1 MATRGET
8 LGEIEGSIPV
18 DPPLSPTDSFPE
30 SLAVVIGQPI
40 VLGEGR
46 ILAKSLYLRVGDDL
60 VLRAGDGEV
69 YVIRGYFALEERPDL
84 LSADGGRMT
93 PEMVD
98 AFTVGQSPLDVIAQA
113 EGIVAPGAVGVV
125 SVFEGSATVTHTD
138 GSVEEMAEGTQIFQN
153 DVIETDADS
162 ALRVVFLDDMIF
174 ALGPES
180 RMAIDEFVFDPG
192 GADGTSA
199 VSVLIGMAMFVSGRI
214 AEADHD
220 DLVITTPVAVI
231 GIRGTVAAMDIQ
243 PPGEQSTFTIIEGA
257 ILVSNAAG
265 EVVLDQPNQ
274 TTTVSDFNTLPSEP
288 ETLSDEQVEQI
299 YQPIQPVAPEINAFT
314 DVDNEDDASADEGV
328 VDEAAFAAEEEAG
341 EEAAIDPEAAADGEA
356 EEVAEEAGE
365 EELTEEEGAEETEGE
380 AEEAVAEAEAE
391 AEAEGESAEAVPDV
405 ETAGGG
411 SGGTTTEGGGTTTE
425 GGGTGNDGSVGG
437 DGTTTTTGGTTT
449 PTGGT
454 TTTSGGG
461 TTTSGGGTTTS
472 GGGGGTTTTTSS
484 PPPDPPPPPPPPPPP
499 GPTFDQTFVGGTG
512 NDNLLGGG
520 GNDLM
525 TGGLGDDNLSGGGG
539 ADSMTGGDGNDN
551 LSGGDGGDTLVGDAG
566 ADTLT
571 GDAGNDTVFGG
582 AGNDTIVGGSGEGD
596 DVYHGDEG
604 IDTLV
609 YSSAINPLDI
619 NMLTGITV
627 GGIEIGTDSF
637 DGIENIT
644 AGSNNDTVIGDG
656 NANLIE
662 GGPGND
668 LIDGGGGADTLLG
681 GTGND
686 TFIFDINDTTVDGD
700 GGSNALRV
708 GSGQAM
714 DITGISAGQFVNIDT
729 IDLTGFGAHAL
740 TLDVASVIAL
750 VGNGGTLTIA
760 GDALDSIDAGNGWAE
775 AGTEMIGGQP
785 HTVYTQSG
793 VTIKVNNLIDQL
805 DVEYIAIA
813 PSLSVT
819 SASGD
824 INQPIPLQ
832 ISASLIDT
840 DGSEVLSFEIS
851 NVPTGASLSAGTDLG
866 GGTWSLVP
874 ADLVGLTLIPTVG
887 LPPNFS
893 LQVSAIS
900 TETANGDEATTVSA
914 LPISIGAFGISIA
927 DGVPGPVTEGV
938 DPTVS
943 FTVTLS
949 EALTASVTVDYTT
962 VDGSAL
968 AGDDFIADSGSLTF
982 AAGETSKN
990 ITVTLIDDATLENN
1004 ESFSVALANALYDPG
1019 GLDEPVAITDAT
1031 GFVTIADDDLG
1042 VFISDGVPGPAEEG
1056 SAGTITFTVTLS
1068 QVMAATVSVDYASAN
1083 SSAAAGSDY
1092 VAVSGSLLFAVGETT
1107 KDITVTVLDDGL
1119 FESTEAFVMG
1129 ISNAILDPGGA
1140 NSVLVITDSTGVGT
1154 ITDDD
1159 IGVAIGTGV
1168 PNVATEGTDPSI
1180 TFTVTLSKAAGSD
1193 VTVDYTTANGSA
1205 VAGADFVTTSGT
1217 LTFAAGE
1224 TTKDVTVQLLDNTVY
1239 ENPEWLQVQL
1249 SNAILDPGGA
1259 NAGLVIS
1266 SPTGTATIVDDD
1278 IGIFI
1283 SDGVPSPAIEGT
1295 DASVTFT
1302 VSLSAAESVP
1312 VTVDYTT
1319 VNNSAQAGT
1328 DYVATSGSLSF
1339 AVGETSKEIVV
1350 PLLDDGTF
1358 EYSEWFWVSLSN
1370 AVRDPGGSPEA
1381 MTIIDGGSWV
1391 AIYDDDGAP
1400 PPKPVISAV
1409 DSDTGASDVDEI
1421 TSDATLVIGG
1431 TAEAGSLV
1439 ELFIDGNSIGTGTA
1453 DAWGRW
1459 SVDHSA
1465 TTLAEGAYD
1474 LTAIASN
1481 GNGDSPVSN
1490 TVALTV
1496 DTTAPGALTPDLA
1509 AASDSGASDSDNITN
1524 VTAPVLHIDLG
1535 VEAAAGDKV
1544 QLLLDGTP
1552 LAVTGI
1558 VTLSGTDI
1566 TNGYVDIA
1574 VSDGD
1579 LGGDGAKQI
1588 SASLWDTAGNQ
1599 TTTAGLSLTLD
1610 TTPNVTPA
1618 VTGIADDTGISASDA
1633 VTFDSTLVFS
1643 GTSGANQT
1651 VELFLDGNAI
1661 GTTNANG
1668 SGNWSFDYTGTVLAK
1683 GEYELIVDATSVA
1696 DDAAGNAP
1704 VSDPFTFWVLEPIA
1718 WDNDSAD
1725 GQWLTAAN
1733 WAGDVLPGQH
1743 DYVEID
1749 GANGATILNPASG
1762 AYDVA
1767 SLVLTNGADLSAYS
1781 SSTFFDLNIGSFA
1794 SVDASSTLDLGYRS
1808 RTTFGETMTVEG
1820 TLSIDDGASLAG
1832 GTLKL
1837 QGAGELSLVRDPSYY
1852 VWSVDGAFDGLEVW
1866 GDMTI
1871 ASDYYRLDVVN
1882 GLTLHD
1888 ETGSGNGT
1896 LTLQNYFSELL
1907 FQGTQTLHAGSI
1919 ILDGSANTNMW
1930 VSGTGATVTL
1940 AAGTEVIGGT
1950 GDIEFQN
1957 NATLVNEG
1965 LISSEVSGK
1974 TLRIGGDGLSGTFQ
1988 NQGTVQ
1994 VINGATLE
2002 IDTSIFDF
2010 GGTIAPVVGSTL
2022 NIYAGAFTVGADKS
2036 LSVSGAGTLRLGDN
2050 SSTWSNAG
2058 TVSALG
2064 VGSSLILSGNWS
2076 NTGTITTADADVVLD
2091 GNFSVSDIATGSQF
2105 IDTDPN
2111 AGSNSITGNLNL
2123 EGDEFTLDAETG
2135 TWVLNNGGR
2144 IWDGTLK
2151 LADGETLSMV
2161 RDPSFY
2167 VWSVDG
2173 TLDGTEV
2180 WGDMTIASD
2189 YYRLDV
2195 VNGLTL
2201 LDETGSGNGTL
2212 TLQNYYAELVFQ
2224 GTQTLHAGSIVLDGT
2239 SSTNMHVLGTDAV
2252 VTLAAG
2258 TEIIGGTG
2266 DIEFQNNATLVN
2278 LGLISAQ
2285 VSGETLRVGGDY
2297 LSGTFQNDGTVQ
2309 AINGGILEID
2319 TNNFVF
2325 NGNIAPVVASTLN
2338 IYAGAFTI
2346 GATTGVTVTDQGTLR
2361 LGDGS
2366 SVWDNQGIV
2375 SVSDVGSSL
2384 TLNGTWTNTGTITAS
2399 DVDVMFDGNFTTND
2413 IAIGTRFIDA
2423 DPSTGTV
2430 RVTGNLDFQSGV
2442 FTLDAATGTW
2452 GLDNGGRLSD
2462 GTLKLADGETLSM
2475 VRDPSFYVWSVDGN
2489 FDAMTVWGDMAIASD
2504 YYRLDVVNGLTLHDE
2519 TGSGNGTLTLQNY
2532 YAELVFQGTQTLHA
2546 GSIVLDGSSSTNMH
2560 VIGTGAVVT
2569 LATGTEVIGGTG
2581 DIEFQSNATLV
2592 NEGLISS
2599 EVSGKTLR
2607 IGGDYLSGTFQNE
2620 GTVQVINGAALE
2632 IDTANY
2638 VNNATIAP
2646 VVGSTLN
2653 IYAGAFTIDAADSL
2667 SVSGQGT
2674 LRLGDGSSVWDN
2686 QGSVTASD
2694 AGTSLFLNGTWANT
2708 GSITVSDADIMFDGD
2723 FTAADIAIG
2732 TRFID
2737 TAANAGTVRV
2747 TGNLDFEGGELTLDA
2762 TTGTWGLDNG
2772 GRMMDGTLKLADGE
2786 ILSLVRD
2793 PSFYIWSVDGNF
2805 DTMTVWGDMTIASNY
2820 YRLDVVNGLTLLDET
2835 GSGNGTLT
2843 LQNTYAEV
2851 LFQGTQTLHAGSIVL
2866 DGNTNTNMWI
2876 SGAGAAVTLAA
2887 GTEVIGGIGDIEFQ
2901 NNATLINQGLISAQ
2915 VSGETLRIGGSS
2927 LSGSLE
2933 NHGAIEAIGGGILD
2947 VRVNAFTLFADGTVS
2962 VSGTSTL
2969 RLGATNSVWL
2979 NEDAIAASGA
2989 GTQLIFGGTWSNT
3002 GSITVSDA
3010 DVTFGGNFTAS
3021 DIAIGSRFIDT
3032 DIANGHVRVTGNL
3045 DLEGGDFTLGAA
3057 TGTWGLENGGRL
3069 TDGTLKLADS
3079 ETLSLVRDP
3088 SFYIWSVDGN
3098 FDNMTVWGDLT
3109 IASDY
3114 YRLNVVNDLTLL
3126 DETGSGNGTLTLQNS
3141 YAELGFQGTQTLH
3154 AGSIV
3159 LDGNYNT
3166 NVFFSGTG
3174 TAVTFAAGTE
3184 IIGGTGDLEFQN
3196 NAALVNHGLISAQ
3209 DSGETLRI
3217 GGSNL
3222 GGNLENHGIIE
3233 ATGGSILEVR
3243 VNAFTLFA
3251 DGTVSVSGGST
3262 LQLGATNSVWLTED
3276 AITASGAGSHLV
3288 FGGTWSNTGSI
3299 TVSDADVSFGGNFTA
3314 SDITP
3319 GSRFVDTDLAN
3330 GAVNVIGNFDLED
3343 GDFTLGATTGTWGL
3357 IKGGKLLDGT
3367 LKLADGETLSLVR
3380 DPSFY
3385 IWSVDGNF
3393 DNMTVWG
3400 DLTIASEYYRL
3411 NVFNGLTLLDET
3423 GSGNGTLTLQNNY
3436 AELGFQG
3443 TQTIHAGSIV
3453 LDGNINT
3460 NVFFSGP
3467 GAEIILAAGAEI
3479 IGGIGDL
3486 EFQNNATLVNHGLIS
3501 AQVSGETLRIG
3512 GNNLGGSLDNQGT
3525 VQAIDGA
3532 TLQMRVTNWS
3542 NSGTVAAAGV
3552 GTHLDIGGTW
3562 SNTGTIT
3569 VSDADLSLGGNFTA
3583 SDVAPGTRFVD
3594 TDLAN
3599 GTVRITGN
3607 LDLEGGDLTLNSS
3620 SGSWH
3625 LANGGTLRNGTLKSA
3640 DGESLSLVRDPS
3652 VNVWNVDGNFD
3663 DMTVWGDLT
3672 IASDYYRL
3680 DVFNDLTLLDETG
3693 SGSGT
3698 LTLQNNY
3705 SELLFQGTQTLH
3717 AGSIVLDGNTNTN
3730 VFFSG
3735 SGTIVTLAAG
3745 TEIIG
3750 GTGDLEFQN
3759 NATLINEGL
3768 ISAEVSGETLRV
3780 GGNNTSGTFINSG
3793 TLQAINGANL
3803 GLGVT
3808 FTSAVAMLVD
3818 GIESDITYAKDFSL
3832 GWVGTATLDV
3842 TGGGDLTQTSSGH
3855 TVIGGVAGT
3864 DAVVTVNGAD
3874 GINTS
3879 TFDAGSLLVIAE
3891 SFEFGGNVRG
3901 GVGTGGSATVTLGE
3915 FGILEATNIY
3925 LGTGGMLGGDG
3936 TIVGT
3941 MTLEGGVIAAGSSA
3955 GTLSHAGNLVL
3966 DSGYL
3971 ITEIGG
3977 TTAGAYDFYDASG
3990 DVTLD
3995 GGVLV
4000 FDFINGFVPAANDA
4014 VVFLQADGSVNE
4026 VNGDF
4031 AHAVVGVQQSFSYT
4045 VEFTDIGNDTVMD
4058 GVFTALNGNVG
4069 GTSTLFTGGGG
4080 ADLFASGAGDDILDG
4095 GLGDDVLSG
4104 GGGADL
4110 FLYDLLQDEGGDA
4123 ILDFS
4128 TADGDMFHFENVTD
4142 VDNAGNTGTPDSAID
4157 FNDVIED
4164 YVNDGG
4170 GSGIDQM
4177 TLESG
4182 TTIFISDINDTLNDI
4197 VDIAAN
4203 SQII

>member
-1 MATRGET
+1 MATRRET
-8 LGEIEGSIPV
+8 PAEIEGSILA
-18 DPPLSPTDSFPE
+18 DPPLSPTDGFSE
-30 SLAVVIGQPI
+30 SLAAVLGQPV

-60 VLRAGDGEV
+60 VLHAGDGEV
-69 YVIRGYFALEERPDL
+69 YVIRGYFALDERPDL

-125 SVFEGSATVTHTD
+125 SVFEGSATVTRTD

-265 EVVLDQPNQ
+265 EVILDQPNQ

-328 VDEAAFAAEEEAG
+328 VDEAAFTGEEEAG

-356 EEVAEEAGE
+356 EEVAEEEAV
-365 EELTEEEGAEETEGE
+365 EEEGAEEETAEETEGE
-380 AEEAVAEAEAE
+380 AELAE
-391 AEAEGESAEAVPDV
+391 AEAEGAGTDEAVPDV

-411 SGGTTTEGGGTTTE
+411 SGTTTDGGGTTTT
-425 GGGTGNDGSVGG
+425 GGGTGSDGSVGG
-437 DGTTTTTGGTTT
+437 DTGTTTTTGGTTT
-449 PTGGT
+449 TTGGT

-472 GGGGGTTTTTSS
+472 GGGGTTTTTTT
-484 PPPDPPPPPPPPPPP
+484 PPPTTTPLPPPPAP

-582 AGNDTIVGGSGEGD
+582 AGNDTIIGGSGEGD

-604 IDTLV
+604 IDTLI
-609 YSSAINPLDI
+609 YSSAVNPLNI

-627 GGIEIGTDSF
+627 GGIEIGTDIF
-637 DGIENIT
+637 DGIENIV
-644 AGSNNDTVIGDG
+644 AGNGDDTIIGDG

-662 GGPGND
+662 GGPGDD

-686 TFIFDINDTTVDGD
+686 TFVFDVNDTTVDGD

-708 GSGQAM
+708 DSGQAM
-714 DITGISAGQFVNIDT
+714 DITGISVGQFANIDT
-729 IDLTGFGAHAL
+729 IDLTGFGANAL
-740 TLDVASVIAL
+740 ALDAASVIAL
-750 VGNGGTLTIA
+750 VGNGGTLTIK
-760 GDALDSIDAGNGWAE
+760 GDASDSIDAGNGWAE
-775 AGTEMIGGQP
+775 AGTQMIGGQP
-785 HTVYTQSG
+785 YTAYTQSG
-793 VTIKVNNLIDQL
+793 VTIVVNDLIDQL
-805 DVEYIAIA
+805 DIEYIAIA
-813 PSLSVT
+813 PTLNVT

-824 INQPIPLQ
+824 INAPIPLQ

-851 NVPTGASLSAGTDLG
+851 DVPATASLSAGTDLG
-866 GGTWSLVP
+866 GGTWSLLP
-874 ADLVGLTLIPTVG
+874 ADLVGLTLIPSVG

-893 LQVSAIS
+893 LTVTAIS
-900 TETANGDEATTVSA
+900 TETGNGDEATTVSA
-914 LPISIGAFGISIA
+914 LPVSIGAFGISIA
-927 DGVPGPVTEGV
+927 NGVPNPVTEGV
-938 DPTVS
+938 NPTVS

-949 EALTASVTVDYTT
+949 EALTAPVTLDYTT

-968 AGDDFIADSGSLTF
+968 AGDDYVTEAGSLTF
-982 AAGETSKN
+982 AAGETSKD

-1019 GLDEPVAITDAT
+1019 GADEPVAITDAT
-1031 GFVTIADDDLG
+1031 GFVTVADDDLG
-1042 VFISDGVPGPAEEG
+1042 VFISDGVPGSVEEG
-1056 SAGTITFTVTLS
+1056 TAGTITFTVTLS
-1068 QVMAATVSVDYASAN
+1068 QVMAAPVSVDYASAN
-1083 SSAAAGSDY
+1083 SSAVAGSDY
-1092 VAVSGSLLFAVGETT
+1092 VAVSGSLLFAAGETT

-1140 NSVLVITDSTGVGT
+1140 NSVLVITDATGVGT

-1159 IGVAIGTGV
+1159 IGVSIGTGV
-1168 PNVATEGTDPSI
+1168 PSVATEGTDPSI
-1180 TFTVTLSKAAGSD
+1180 TFTVMLSKAAGSD

-1224 TTKDVTVQLLDNTVY
+1224 TSKDVTVQLLDNTVY
-1239 ENPEWLQVQL
+1239 ETPEWLQVQL

-1259 NAGLVIS
+1259 NSGLVIS
-1266 SPTGTATIVDDD
+1266 SSTGTATIVDDD

-1283 SDGVPSPAIEGT
+1283 SDGVPYTAVEGS

-1302 VSLSAAESVP
+1302 VSLSAAETVP
-1312 VTVDYTT
+1312 VTVDFTT
-1319 VNNSAQAGT
+1319 VNNSAQAGS
-1328 DYVATSGSLSF
+1328 DYVATSGSLNF

-1358 EYSEWFWVSLSN
+1358 EYTEWFWVSLSN
-1370 AVRDPGGSPEA
+1370 AVRDPGGNPEA
-1381 MTIIDGGSWV
+1381 MTIIDGGGWV
-1391 AIYDDDGAP
+1391 PIYDDDGAP

-1409 DSDTGASDVDEI
+1409 DSDTGASGVDEI
-1421 TSDATLVIGG
+1421 TSDATLVISG

-1439 ELFIDGNSIGTGTA
+1439 ELFVDGNSIGTGTA

-1465 TTLAEGAYD
+1465 TTLADGAYD

-1481 GNGDSPVSN
+1481 GNGASPVSN
-1490 TVALTV
+1490 TVTVTV
-1496 DTTAPGALTPDLA
+1496 DTTAPTGSTPDLD
-1509 AASDSGASDSDNITN
+1509 AASDSGTSNSDNISN
-1524 VTAPVLHIDLG
+1524 ETAPLLRIDLG
-1535 VEAAAGDKV
+1535 AEALAGDKV

-1552 LAVTGI
+1552 LAATGI
-1558 VTLSGTDI
+1558 VTLSATDI
-1566 TNGYVDIA
+1566 TNGFVDIA

-1579 LGGDGAKQI
+1579 LGADGVKLI

-1599 TTTAGLSLTLD
+1599 TTTATLSLTLD

-1643 GTSGANQT
+1643 GTAGTNQT

-1683 GEYELIVDATSVA
+1683 GEYELTVDAISVA

-1704 VSDPFTFWVLEPIA
+1704 VSDPFSFWVLEPIA

-1749 GANGATILNPASG
+1749 GAFGAASLNPSSG

-1767 SLVLTNGADLSAYS
+1767 SLILTNGADLNAYS
-1781 SSTFFDLNIGSFA
+1781 SSTYFDLNIGTFA
-1794 SVDASSTLDLGYRS
+1794 TIDASSTLDLGYRS
-1808 RTTFGETMTVEG
+1808 RTTFGETMEVEG
-1820 TLSIDDGASLAG
+1820 TLSIDDGARLAG

-1837 QGAGELSLVRDPSYY
+1837 QGAGELSLVRDPSFY
-1852 VWSVDGAFDGLEVW
+1852 VWSVDGVFDGLEVW

-1896 LTLQNYFSELL
+1896 LTLQNTYSELA

-1919 ILDGSANTNMW
+1919 VLDGNTNTNMY
-1930 VSGTGATVTL
+1930 VMGADAVVTL
-1940 AAGTEVIGGT
+1940 AAGAEIIGGT
-1950 GDIEFQN
+1950 GDIDFQN

-1965 LISSEVSGK
+1965 SISSEVSGK
-1974 TLRIGGDGLSGTFQ
+1974 TLRIGGDYLSGTFQ
-1988 NQGTVQ
+1988 NEGTVQ

-2002 IDTSIFDF
+2002 IDTADF
-2010 GGTIAPVVGSTL
+2010 VNNATIAPVVGSTL
-2022 NIYAGAFTVGADKS
+2022 NIYAGAFTIDAADS
-2036 LSVSGAGTLRLGDN
+2036 LSVSGQGTLRIGDG
-2050 SSTWSNAG
+2050 SSVWSNAG

-2064 VGSSLILSGNWS
+2064 VGSSLILNGNWS

-2111 AGSNSITGNLNL
+2111 AGSNSITGNLDL
-2123 EGDEFTLDAETG
+2123 EGDEFTLDAATG
-2135 TWVLNNGGR
+2135 SWVLNNGGR

-2195 VNGLTL
+2195 FNGLTL

-2212 TLQNYYAELVFQ
+2212 TLQNTYSELAFR
-2224 GTQTLHAGSIVLDGT
+2224 GTQTLHAGSIVLDGNT
-2239 SSTNMHVLGTDAV
+2239 NTNMYVMGTDAV

-2266 DIEFQNNATLVN
+2266 DIDFQNNATLVN

-2285 VSGETLRVGGDY
+2285 VSGETLRIGGDY

-2325 NGNIAPVVASTLN
+2325 NGSIAPVVGSTLN

-2346 GATTGVTVTDQGTLR
+2346 GGATGVTVTDQGTLR
-2361 LGDGS
+2361 LGDGN
-2366 SVWDNQGIV
+2366 SVWSNLGTV
-2375 SVSDVGSSL
+2375 TASDVGSNL
-2384 TLNGTWTNTGTITAS
+2384 ILNGTWTNTGTITAS
-2399 DVDVMFDGNFTTND
+2399 DVDVIFDGNFTPDD
-2413 IAIGTRFIDA
+2413 IAFGTRFIDA

-2430 RVTGNLDFQSGV
+2430 RVTGNLDFQSGEY
-2442 FTLDAATGTW
+2442 TLDAATGTWGLDNGGKLSDGTLKLADGETLSMVRDPSFYIWSVDGNFDNMTVWGDMTIASDYYRLDVVNGLTLLDESGSGNGTLTLQNTYSELVFQGTQTLHAGSIVLDGTSNTNMHVVGTGAVVTLAAGTEVIGGTGDIDFQNNATLINEGLISSEVSGKTLRVGGDYLSGTFQNEGTVQVINGATLEIDTANFVNNATVAPVVGSTLNIYAGAFTIDAADSFSVSGQGTLRLGDGSSVWDNQGAVTAADVGTSLILNGTWANTGSITVSDADVMFDGNFTAADIAIGTRFIDTAANAGSVRVTGNLDFAGGELTLDATTGTW

-2475 VRDPSFYVWSVDGN
+2475 VRDPSFYVWSIDGN
-2489 FDAMTVWGDMAIASD
+2489 FDNMTVWGDMTIASD
-2504 YYRLDVVNGLTLHDE
+2504 YYRLDVVNGLTLLGE
-2519 TGSGNGTLTLQNY
+2519 SGSGNGTLTLQNTY
-2532 YAELVFQGTQTLHA
+2532 SELVFQGTQTLHA
-2546 GSIVLDGSSSTNMH
+2546 GSIVLDGTTNTNMH
-2560 VIGTGAVVT
+2560 VMGSGAVVT
-2569 LATGTEVIGGTG
+2569 LATGTEVIGG
-2581 DIEFQSNATLV
+2581 
-2592 NEGLISS
+2592 
-2599 EVSGKTLR
+2599 
-2607 IGGDYLSGTFQNE
+2607 
-2620 GTVQVINGAALE
+2620 
-2632 IDTANY
+2632 
-2638 VNNATIAP
+2638 
-2646 VVGSTLN
+2646 
-2653 IYAGAFTIDAADSL
+2653 
-2667 SVSGQGT
+2667 
-2674 LRLGDGSSVWDN
+2674 
-2686 QGSVTASD
+2686 
-2694 AGTSLFLNGTWANT
+2694 
-2708 GSITVSDADIMFDGD
+2708 
-2723 FTAADIAIG
+2723 
-2732 TRFID
+2732 
-2737 TAANAGTVRV
+2737 
-2747 TGNLDFEGGELTLDA
+2747 
-2762 TTGTWGLDNG
+2762 
-2772 GRMMDGTLKLADGE
+2772 
-2786 ILSLVRD
+2786 
-2793 PSFYIWSVDGNF
+2793 
-2805 DTMTVWGDMTIASNY
+2805 
-2820 YRLDVVNGLTLLDET
+2820 
-2835 GSGNGTLT
+2835 
-2843 LQNTYAEV
+2843 
-2851 LFQGTQTLHAGSIVL
+2851 
-2866 DGNTNTNMWI
+2866 
-2876 SGAGAAVTLAA
+2876 
-2887 GTEVIGGIGDIEFQ
+2887 IGDIELQ

-2915 VSGETLRIGGSS
+2915 VSGETLRVGGSY

-2933 NHGAIEAIGGGILD
+2933 NHGDIEAIGGGILD

-2962 VSGTSTL
+2962 VSGASTL

-2979 NEDAIAASGA
+2979 NEDAMTASGA
-2989 GTQLIFGGTWSNT
+2989 GTQLVFGGTWSNT

-3032 DIANGHVRVTGNL
+3032 DIANGDVRVTGNL

-3057 TGTWGLENGGRL
+3057 TGTWGLENGGRIS
-3069 TDGTLKLADS
+3069 DGTLKLADG
-3079 ETLSLVRDP
+3079 ETLSMVRDP

-3114 YRLNVVNDLTLL
+3114 YRLDVVNGLTLL
-3126 DETGSGNGTLTLQNS
+3126 DETGSGNGTLTLQSN
-3141 YAELGFQGTQTLH
+3141 YAELVFQGTQTLH

-3159 LDGNYNT
+3159 LDGNTNT
-3166 NVFFSGTG
+3166 NMHVMGSGAVVTLATG
-3174 TAVTFAAGTE
+3174 TEV
-3184 IIGGTGDLEFQN
+3184 IGGIGDIEFQN
-3196 NAALVNHGLISAQ
+3196 NATLINQGLISAQ
-3209 DSGETLRI
+3209 VSGETLRV
-3217 GGSNL
+3217 
-3222 GGNLENHGIIE
+3222 GGNHVSGTLENHGNIE
-3233 ATGGSILEVR
+3233 AIGGGILDIR

-3251 DGTVSVSGGST
+3251 DGTVSVSGAST
-3262 LQLGATNSVWLTED
+3262 LRLGRAASTWLNED
-3276 AITASGAGSHLV
+3276 AISASGAGTQLV

-3299 TVSDADVSFGGNFTA
+3299 TVSDADVTFGGNFTA
-3314 SDITP
+3314 SDIAI
-3319 GSRFVDTDLAN
+3319 GSRFVDTDIAN
-3330 GAVNVIGNFDLED
+3330 GDVRVTGNLDLE
-3343 GDFTLGATTGTWGL
+3343 GGEFTLDAATGTWGL
-3357 IKGGKLLDGT
+3357 ENGGRLSDGT

-3380 DPSFY
+3380 DPSFN

-3393 DNMTVWG
+3393 DDMTVWG
-3400 DLTIASEYYRL
+3400 DLTIASDYYRL
-3411 NVFNGLTLLDET
+3411 DVFNGLTLLDET

-3436 AELGFQG
+3436 SEVIFQG
-3443 TQTIHAGSIV
+3443 TQTLHAGSIV
-3453 LDGNINT
+3453 LDGNTNT
-3460 NVFFSGP
+3460 NVFFT
-3467 GAEIILAAGAEI
+3467 GAGTVVTLAVGSEI

-3486 EFQNNATLVNHGLIS
+3486 EFQNNVTLINQGLIS
-3501 AQVSGETLRIG
+3501 AEVSGETLRIG
-3512 GNNLGGSLDNQGT
+3512 GNNISGSLDNQGT
-3525 VQAIDGA
+3525 VQAGDGA
-3532 TLQMRVTNWS
+3532 TLQIRTTTWS
-3542 NSGTVAAAGV
+3542 NSGTVAASGV

-3583 SDVAPGTRFVD
+3583 SDVTPGTRFVD

-3599 GTVRITGN
+3599 GTVRVSGN
-3607 LDLEGGDLTLNSS
+3607 LDLEGGDLTLNAS

-3625 LANGGTLRNGTLKSA
+3625 LANGGTLLNGILKFA

-3652 VNVWNVDGNFD
+3652 FNIWNVDGNFD

-3693 SGSGT
+3693 SGNGT
-3698 LTLQNNY
+3698 LTLQNTY
-3705 SELLFQGTQTLH
+3705 SELVFQGTQTLH

-3735 SGTIVTLAAG
+3735 TGSIVTLAAG

-3768 ISAEVSGETLRV
+3768 ISAEASGETLRV
-3780 GGNNTSGTFINSG
+3780 GGNHTNGTLVNSG

-3803 GLGVT
+3803 ALGVT
-3808 FTSAVAMLVD
+3808 FTSAVAMLAD
-3818 GIESDITYAKDFSL
+3818 GIESDITYSKDFSL

-3842 TGGGDLTQTSSGH
+3842 TDGGDLTQTSSGR
-3855 TVIGGVAGT
+3855 TVIGGVNGT
-3864 DAVVTVNGAD
+3864 DAVVTVDGAN

-3879 TFDAGSLLVIAE
+3879 TFDAGNLLVIAE
-3891 SFEFGGNVRG
+3891 SYEFGSSTRG
-3901 GVGTGGSATVTLGE
+3901 GVGSGGSATITLGE
-3915 FGILEATNIY
+3915 FGILKATNIY
-3925 LGTGGMLGGDG
+3925 LGSGGTLGGDG
-3936 TIVGT
+3936 SIVGT
-3941 MTLEGGVIAAGSSA
+3941 LTLEGGVIGAGSSA
-3955 GTLSHAGNLVL
+3955 GTLSHTGNLVL

-3971 ITEIGG
+3971 INEIGG

-4026 VNGDF
+4026 INGDF

-4045 VEFTDIGNDTVMD
+4045 VAFSDIGNDTVMD
-4058 GVFTALNGNVG
+4058 GVFTALNSDVG

-4080 ADLFASGAGDDILDG
+4080 DDLFASGAGDDILDG
-4095 GLGDDVLSG
+4095 GLGNDILSG

-4110 FLYDLLQDEGGDA
+4110 FLYDLLQDEGSDA

-4128 TADGDMFHFENVTD
+4128 TADGDIFHFENVTD

-4157 FNDVIED
+4157 FNDVVEA

-4182 TTIFISDINDTLNDI
+4182 TMIFIGDLNDTLNDI